1 MKLAFNATPLLSPLT
16 GIGQYTYHLA
26 KGLQAATDLDMHFFY
41 AGEWNQAVL
50 EAGDI
55 VQAQT
60 SWRSTLRSAVKKSIP
75 DAARYNLSR
84 YWRQRSFSQGCRQ
97 KKIDLYHEPN
107 FLAYRCDAPSV
118 ITAHDLS
125 WIRYPQTHP
134 KERVAEMNRFFQPG
148 LERASL
154 ILTDSEFVKYEL
166 MDLFGTPEERIK
178 SIPLGAEAVF
188 HPRSALETSMLLSQQ
203 GLIHGQYLL
212 AVGTLEPRKNL
223 TVAIDAY
230 RSLPIATREHYP
242 LVLVGMKG
250 WLTSALEKQM
260 APLVAAGHIRILGY
274 LQRDELATII
284 SGALCL
290 IYPSIYEG
298 FGLPPLEAMSSAVP
312 VICSNVS
319 SLPEVVGDC
328 GVLIDPSDVSALAQ
342 AMIQMVEDSEFRNT
356 LAGKSLERS
365 HSFSWERC
373 VKQTAAAYRQVLAKD

>member
-1 MKLAFNATPLLSPLT
+1 MQ
-16 GIGQYTYHLA
+16 G
-26 KGLQAATDLDMHFFY
+26 
-41 AGEWNQAVL
+41 
-50 EAGDI
+50 
-55 VQAQT
+55 QT
-60 SWRSTLRSAVKKSIP
+60 SWRSTIRSVVKKSMP
-75 DAARYNLSR
+75 DAVRYNLSR
-84 YWRQRSFSQGCRQ
+84 YWRQRGFLQGCRQ
-97 KKIDLYHEPN
+97 KKVDLYHEPN
-107 FLAYRCDAPSV
+107 FLAYRCDMPSV

-154 ILTDSEFVKYEL
+154 ILTDSEFVKQEL
-166 MDLFGTPEERIK
+166 MDLFGTPSERIK

-188 HPRSALETSMLLSQQ
+188 HPRSEQETFMVLNQQ
-203 GLIHGQYLL
+203 GLTHGRYLL

-223 TVAIDAY
+223 GIALEAY
-230 RSLPIATREHYP
+230 RSLPAAIREHHP

-260 APLVAAGHIRILGY
+260 APLVAAGHIRVLGY
-274 LQRDELATII
+274 LQRDDLATII

-312 VICSNVS
+312 VISSNVS
-319 SLPEVVGDC
+319 SLPEVVGDS

-342 AMIQMVEDSEFRNT
+342 AMTQMVEDSKFRNM
-356 LAGKSLERS
+356 LATKSLERS
-365 HSFSWERC
+365 RLFSWERC
-373 VKQTAAAYRQVLAKD
+373 VTQTAAAYRQVLAKD